1 MKRIRLETTKIV
13 DRSSFHEAFKE
24 LLGFPE
30 WYGANMNAWIDCMS
44 DLEDTKSSITQF
56 KLRPGQTL
64 IIEIVDTE
72 SFAKRI
78 PDVFADFVVCTAA
91 VNRRYLRWTGEPVVT
106 LAFL

>member
-1 MKRIRLETTKIV
+1 MKRIRLETTEIV

-30 WYGANMNAWIDCMS
+30 WYGANMDAWIDCMS

-56 KLRPGQTL
+56 KLSPGETL
-64 IIEIVDTE
+64 IIEVVGTE

-78 PDVFADFVVCTAA
+78 PDVFAAFVACTAS
-91 VNRRYLRWTGEPVVT
+91 VNQWYLSRTGEPVVT